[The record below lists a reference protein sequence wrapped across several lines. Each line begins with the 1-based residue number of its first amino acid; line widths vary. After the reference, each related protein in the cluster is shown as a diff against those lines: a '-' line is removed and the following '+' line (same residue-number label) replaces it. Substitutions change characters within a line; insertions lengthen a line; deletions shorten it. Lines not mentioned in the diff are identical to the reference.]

1 MQSSTLLIER
11 QSVRRE
17 AMIPEHAD
25 GSGHMQFYAQSCRL
39 YFKRG
44 TGKFKPV
51 WKSMKRIG
59 RWCLDSIRI
68 NLTVLL

>member
-1 MQSSTLLIER
+1 
-11 QSVRRE
+11 
-17 AMIPEHAD
+17 MIPEHAD

-51 WKSMKRIG
+51 WKNMKRIG